1 MGYNSF
7 MARLGV
13 SVAPLIL
20 LLDDIWS
27 YFSQVILSS
36 IALSAAFVAYQ
47 LPETRGRCL
56 PETIEDVEGI
66 RYGYVEKRSSLCIVF
81 LGN

>member
-7 MARLGV
+7 VARLGV
-13 SVAPLIL
+13 SVVPLIL
-20 LLDDIWS
+20 LSDDIWS
-27 YFSQVILSS
+27 HCSQVILSFLG
-36 IALSAAFVAYQ
+36 LSAAFVAYL

-66 RYGYVEKRSSLCIVF
+66 RYGYLEKPSSLV
-81 LGN
+81 N